1 MKALS
6 IPASRSGKGV
16 NFPAIF
22 AAVRNSLT
30 SQALNRF
37 ALSCAIVVYI
47 SLIFDAD
54 TVMYTSGIVGILAMW
69 VSDSLRT
76 KKGGDK

>member
-6 IPASRSGKGV
+6 IPASRSGKSV

-37 ALSCAIVVYI
+37 ALICAIVVYI

-69 VSDSLRT
+69 ASDSLRT
-76 KKGGDK
+76 KKGGDR

>member
-6 IPASRSGKGV
+6 IPASRSGKSV
-16 NFPAIF
+16 NLPAII
-22 AAVRNSLT
+22 AAVRNTLT
-30 SQALNRF
+30 ARALNRF
-37 ALSCAIVVYI
+37 ALFCAIVVYI

-69 VSDSLRT
+69 ASDFLRE